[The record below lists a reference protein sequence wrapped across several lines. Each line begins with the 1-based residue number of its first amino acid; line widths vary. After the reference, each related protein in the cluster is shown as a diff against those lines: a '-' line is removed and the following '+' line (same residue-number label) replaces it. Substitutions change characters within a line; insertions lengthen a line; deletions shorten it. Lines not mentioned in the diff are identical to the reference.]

1 MAKTN
6 HDIHWFRLLGANN
19 IQEKRNLPPGIHIVD
34 WDIEKTKIS
43 WMYYFRLKN
52 KFRDIVEKIQPDLI
66 HAGPIQR
73 VALLPTL
80 MNFHPLMSM
89 SWGFDM
95 LEDANRNWFWKLITR
110 YVLNKSDWLIAD
122 CQTVK
127 GSAIKFGFPEKQI
140 TVFPWGVDLDLFSP
154 GNKTN
159 KRRKIGFKDDFLI
172 IHTRSWEP
180 RYGVDIALRGFQK
193 AALSNPKL
201 KMIMLGGG
209 SQEKDI
215 KTFIETHDLSKQIFF
230 YGYQKNESLVSFY
243 QAADIY
249 LSASHV
255 DGSSVALME
264 SMACGCPGLVSDIPS
279 NLEWITDG
287 VEGWTFKDGD
297 ADDLAKQIIVA
308 LNNKNEFASLGKA
321 ARLKT
326 ERFADWDKGVEKL
339 LAAYQYAVD
348 KDLSFKNSG
357 GI

>member
-1 MAKTN
+1 MK
-6 HDIHWFRLLGANN
+6 
-19 IQEKRNLPPGIHIVD
+19 K
-34 WDIEKTKIS
+34 
-43 WMYYFRLKN
+43 
-52 KFRDIVEKIQPDLI
+52 KFRDVVKKIQPDII

-73 VALLPTL
+73 VAFLPALLH
-80 MNFHPLMSM
+80 FHPLMSM

-110 YVLNKSDWLIAD
+110 YVLKKSDWLIAD

-127 GSAIKFGFPEKQI
+127 NSAIKFGFPDVKT

-154 GNKTN
+154 GNKAI
-159 KRRKIGFKDDFLI
+159 KRREIGFEDDFLI

-215 KTFIETHDLSKQIFF
+215 KEFIKAHDLSKQIYFH
-230 YGYQKNESLVSFY
+230 GYQKNEVLASFY

-255 DGSSVALME
+255 DGSSVALLE

-287 VEGWTFKDGD
+287 IEGWTFKDGD
-297 ADDLAKQIIVA
+297 ADDLANQIVSA
-308 LNNKNEFASLGKA
+308 VNKKNELASLGNA

-326 ERFADWDKGVEKL
+326 ERLANWEKSVEKL
-339 LAAYQYAVD
+339 LTAYQYVID
-348 KDLSFKNSG
+348 KHQLFINSG